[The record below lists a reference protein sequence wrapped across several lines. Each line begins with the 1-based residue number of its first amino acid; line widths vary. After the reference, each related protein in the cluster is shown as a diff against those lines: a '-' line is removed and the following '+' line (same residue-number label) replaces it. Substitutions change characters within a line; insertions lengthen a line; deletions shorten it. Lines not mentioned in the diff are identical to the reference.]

1 VLRRPDGDL
10 EEEDD
15 TVVKRYYRPAQD
27 HRRHPHEDD
36 DEDRGWDRSR
46 LRGHNQFGIVSHWSD
61 NRRRY
66 TAPNIEQGHGSRRY
80 REDSP
85 RQRRNVASSVLP
97 PPGRGSLGPDE
108 RRALHQ
114 LWKAKGELEDVTSLQ
129 NKHHLEAINTELM
142 RASDAITIHPS
153 VTFNFVPDQAMPS
166 SAEGTIRMEPSL
178 NSQLEQPVVE
188 HSGAPTSK

>member
-15 TVVKRYYRPAQD
+15 TVVKRYCRPAQD
-27 HRRHPHEDD
+27 HRRRPHEDD
-36 DEDRGWDRSR
+36 DEDRGRDRSR
-46 LRGHNQFGIVSHWSD
+46 PRGHNHFATVSHWFD

-66 TAPNIEQGHGSRRY
+66 TAPNIERAMAVEDTEKTPLGSI
-80 REDSP
+80 EMS
-85 RQRRNVASSVLP
+85 QALFCHLLAEVAY
-97 PPGRGSLGPDE
+97 E

-129 NKHHLEAINTELM
+129 NKHHLEAMNTELM